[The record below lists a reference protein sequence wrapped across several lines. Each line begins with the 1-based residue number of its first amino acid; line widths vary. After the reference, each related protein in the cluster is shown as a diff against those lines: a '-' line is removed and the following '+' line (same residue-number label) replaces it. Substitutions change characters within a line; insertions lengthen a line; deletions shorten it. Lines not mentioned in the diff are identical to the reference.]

1 MPQERLTIR
10 TSDGECPS
18 YLFTPANGDGPWP
31 AVVVYIDAGGIRPTL
46 MDMGQ
51 RLANA
56 SYVVLVPD
64 LFYRYGPY
72 GPFVPKEVF
81 AGDFR
86 AVLGPLMAT
95 TDNFKAAQ
103 DTGALLAYLDTR
115 SDVAGRRIGAVGF
128 CMGGGMAIAAAGAWP
143 DRFAAV
149 ASFHGGRLA
158 TDDPASPHLLA
169 PQLQAELYIAAAEND
184 ASYPP
189 EMARRFEAA
198 LDKAGVRFRAET
210 YPAAHGWMK
219 PDFPVYDHDQAE
231 RGWAEMLGLF
241 GRTLG
246 KCDGPGCRPP
256 GSG

>member
-1 MPQERLTIR
+1 MPHERLTIR
-10 TSDGECPS
+10 TNDGECPS
-18 YLFTPANGDGPWP
+18 YLFTPAGGDGPWH
-31 AVVVYIDAGGIRPTL
+31 AVVVYMDAGGIRPTL
-46 MDMGQ
+46 MEMAQ
-51 RLANA
+51 RLADA

-72 GPFVPKEVF
+72 GPFVPKDVF

-86 AVLGPLMAT
+86 KVLGPLMAT
-95 TDNFKAAQ
+95 TDNLKAAQ
-103 DTGALLAYLDTR
+103 DTGALLTYLDTR
-115 SDVAGRRIGAVGF
+115 SDVAGSRMGAVGF
-128 CMGGGMAIAAAGAWP
+128 CMGGGMAIVAAGPWP

-158 TDDPASPHLLA
+158 TDDPASPHLLV
-169 PQLQAELYIAAAEND
+169 PRVQAETYIAAAEND

-189 EMARRFEAA
+189 EMAERFEAA
-198 LDKAGVRFRAET
+198 LVKAGVPFRAET

-241 GRTLG
+241 ARAL
-246 KCDGPGCRPP
+246 RPARDC
-256 GSG
+256 